1 MSDKELLEKF
11 QLEPTNQFQLDGDVV
26 QCEDGKAVVK
36 VMARGRSDTYE
47 NLLEVTVPD
56 DAVGADMVKPGKRLS
71 FLGEIV
77 RQADSEEPILR
88 ATDIDK
94 TSDYFNLA
102 QALVKVAGCQFFK
115 GQPKTKKPQFAS
127 LFGDT
132 LDEENPNTV
141 SAVAFRGLS
150 ASVKDL
156 AQGSL
161 MMFGGALRRKA
172 FNDGS
177 GRWSTDIILDPQY
190 TEIYAEAEKKGFR
203 KPKKQ
208 AKPAKTGKAI

>member
-1 MSDKELLEKF
+1 MNDQELLEKF
-11 QLEPTNQFQLDGDVV
+11 DLEPTNQFQLDGDVV
-26 QCEDGKAVVK
+26 QFENGKAVVK
-36 VMARGRSDTYE
+36 VVARGRNDTFE
-47 NLLEVTVPD
+47 NLLEVTVPE
-56 DAVGADMVKPGKRLS
+56 DAIGADMVKPGKKLS

-77 RQADSEEPILR
+77 RRADSEEPMLR
-88 ATDIDK
+88 ATDVEK
-94 TSDYFNLA
+94 TNGYFNLA

-132 LDEENPNTV
+132 LDDENPNTI

-150 ASVKDL
+150 SSVKDL

-161 MMFGGALRRKA
+161 MMFGGTLRRKA

-177 GRWSTDIILDPQY
+177 GRWSTDIILDRQY
-190 TEIYAEAEKKGFR
+190 TEIYEEAEKKGFR